1 MGINFELLA
10 YPVIVGQFFVD
21 GLGRGVMYGLMGM
34 GMALIFGIMG
44 LINFAHGALFMIGT
58 YVMYFVAVQL
68 GLPFPV
74 GILAA
79 AAALFVFGLVAEPA
93 LISPLR
99 RRLGANWLVDGYV
112 MTIGLLIVLENLAL
126 IVMGP
131 REHGLASL
139 LPGRL
144 TVAGVVIT
152 YERLM
157 IFGVA
162 ILAVLGLAAFM
173 RYTSI
178 GRAIRATAENPDAA
192 LAMGIDI
199 RRVYTVTFA
208 IGAAFVGGVGGLLL
222 ATYPAFPTI
231 GGDVLLKSFIVVIVG
246 GLGNVWAA
254 MVAGPLLGLIE
265 AYAQGIASSGWQNS
279 IIAALVI
286 AVLVFRPSGL
296 FSKSVTRP

>member
-1 MGINFELLA
+1 MGFNFELLT
-10 YPVIVGQFFVD
+10 YPVIVGQFFID

-44 LINFAHGALFMIGT
+44 LINFAHGALFMVGT
-58 YVMYFVAVQL
+58 YLMYFVAVYL
-68 GLPFPV
+68 GVPFP
-74 GILAA
+74 IAIIAA
-79 AAALFVFGLVAEPA
+79 AAGLFVFGLLLEPA

-126 IVMGP
+126 IIMGP
-131 REHGLASL
+131 REHGIASL

-144 TVAGVVIT
+144 MVAGIAVT

-162 ILAVLGLAAFM
+162 ILVVAGMAAFM
-173 RYTSI
+173 RYTNT
-178 GRAIRATAENPDAA
+178 GRSIRATAENPEAA

-199 RRVYTVTFA
+199 RRVYTVTFG
-208 IGAAFVGGVGGLLL
+208 ISAALIGGVGGLLL
-222 ATYPAFPTI
+222 GTYPAFPTI
-231 GGDVLLKSFIVVIVG
+231 GGDVLLKSFIVVIIG

-254 MVAGPLLGLIE
+254 MIAGPLLGLIE
-265 AYAQGIASSGWQNS
+265 AYAQGVASAGWQNS

-286 AVLVFRPSGL
+286 AVLVFRPAGL